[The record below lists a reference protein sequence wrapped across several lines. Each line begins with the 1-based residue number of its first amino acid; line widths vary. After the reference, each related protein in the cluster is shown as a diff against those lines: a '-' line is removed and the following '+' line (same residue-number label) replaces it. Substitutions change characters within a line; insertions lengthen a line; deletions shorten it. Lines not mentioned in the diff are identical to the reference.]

1 MNEPAAFTQ
10 LPRAVQFQLAV
21 LGPLLLG
28 LVCGFFLG
36 INAVA
41 YWVISIAGIVGGL
54 AGGVDYS
61 GAGPA
66 APAPRPS
73 AADPRREAAARGLV
87 AGLFFGLG
95 VVVAHAASG
104 DPAHAPLPPFAP
116 LYVVFSG
123 GFGMVLAYIGAGLL
137 GRRT

>member
-1 MNEPAAFTQ
+1 MNESSAQ

-41 YWVISIAGIVGGL
+41 YWVISVGGVIGGL
-54 AGGVDYS
+54 AGGVDS
-61 GAGPA
+61 GGS
-66 APAPRPS
+66 APAEPPPR
-73 AADPRREAAARGLV
+73 AAVADPRREAAVRGLV

-104 DPAHAPLPPFAP
+104 DPAHA
-116 LYVVFSG
+116 
-123 GFGMVLAYIGAGLL
+123 
-137 GRRT
+137 